1 MSKAKASN
9 GVVVTPNTGDIKT
22 VAPRKT
28 A

>member
-1 MSKAKASN
+1 MRKAKASN
-9 GVVVTPNTGDIKT
+9 GVAGTPNTGDIKT